1 MRWQPTLITRLVRV
15 RDVRM
20 RLAEMEL
27 SRADLELAARRQAEQ
42 RARAEVETT
51 TQRSRQEVA
60 EADQTLLTR
69 QVGGRHGI
77 TDWHVARKRAAR
89 AVVTAQGQADE
100 ASSERVDQD
109 LACSAARRQYRQ
121 MRLDVERMK
130 LLCEGLAGAAE

>member
-1 MRWQPTLITRLVRV
+1 MRWQPALITRLGRV

-20 RLAEMEL
+20 RLAELEL
-27 SRADLELAARRQAEQ
+27 TRDELELAARRQAEQ
-42 RARAEVETT
+42 RARDDVVTI
-51 TQRSRQEVA
+51 TQRSRHDIA

-69 QVGGRHGI
+69 PVGGRHGI
-77 TDWHVARKRAAR
+77 TDWHGARKRAAR

-109 LACSAARRQYRQ
+109 LACSAARRHYRQ
-121 MRLDVERMK
+121 MRLDVERME

>member
-27 SRADLELAARRQAEQ
+27 TRAELELTARRQAEQ
-42 RARAEVETT
+42 RARDEVETT
-51 TQRSRQEVA
+51 TQRSRQEIA

-69 QVGGRHGI
+69 RVGGRHGI
-77 TDWHVARKRAAR
+77 TDWHGTRKRAAR

-121 MRLDVERMK
+121 TRLDVERMK
-130 LLCEGLAGAAE
+130 LLCEGIGGAAP